1 MVKSRS
7 VKRNVKNAGGL
18 LAQAIGILED
28 NLSFLAWW
36 KKRFCSPGSFVKL
49 RYKIP

>member
-7 VKRNVKNAGGL
+7 VKRNVKNARGL

-28 NLSFLAWW
+28 IKFLSMALE
-36 KKRFCSPGSFVKL
+36 KRFCSPGSFVIL
-49 RYKIP
+49 RYKIT

>member
-7 VKRNVKNAGGL
+7 VKRNVKNARGL

-28 NLSFLAWW
+28 IKFLSMVE
-36 KKRFCSPGSFVKL
+36 KRFCSPGSFVKL
-49 RYKIP
+49 RCKIT

>member
-7 VKRNVKNAGGL
+7 VKRNVKNARGL

-28 NLSFLAWW
+28 IKFLSMSGKKVLFSW
-36 KKRFCSPGSFVKL
+36 KLCNIEV
-49 RYKIP
+49 

>member
-7 VKRNVKNAGGL
+7 VKRNVKNSGAGGRL

-36 KKRFCSPGSFVKL
+36 KKGFVL
-49 RYKIP
+49 LEAL